1 MGLKLPKPLLKNSEI
16 PKETLV
22 IHVQADAKYISYL
35 NGVFEGYEWLAV
47 IRTIDPAKGV
57 VEFISSPDLEKD
69 LRQIL
74 GNLSKEMGLK
84 ILD

>member
-1 MGLKLPKPLLKNSEI
+1 MPRPLPKNSKI

-47 IRTIDPAKGV
+47 IRTIDPKEGV
-57 VEFISSPDLEKD
+57 IEFLSSPDLEKD
-69 LRQIL
+69 LREIL
-74 GNLSKEMGLK
+74 GSLNKEMGLR